1 MLNIQGIVIQ
11 HFVTELRAAYEQ
23 TYNTME
29 PQFANILEWTGRLAL
44 ESIANSDILYH
55 NVEHTIMVSLV
66 GQSILKGKH
75 LRDGGVTPK
84 DWLHVMMALLCHDIG
99 YVKNACRKDDNFTNS
114 FATGAGDE
122 MFAVPEGG
130 TDAALTGYHV
140 NRSKLFIRERF
151 GGSMLVDSV
160 DAELICEYIEMTR
173 YPVPDD
179 PKYKETCSYGGLV
192 RAADFIGQLGDP
204 DYLRKVPAL
213 FYEFEETG
221 ANKRIGYKSPGHMR
235 QSFTHFYW
243 QEVRPYIQEALKYLE
258 VTQEGK
264 QWIANLH
271 SHVFDMEHLG
281 NS

>member
-1 MLNIQGIVIQ
+1 MLNIQGLVIQ
-11 HFVTELRAAYEQ
+11 YFVKELHEAYQQ

-29 PQFANILEWTGRLAL
+29 PQYANILEWTGRLAL

-99 YVKNACRKDDNFTNS
+99 YVKNVCRRDDDPNS
-114 FATGAGDE
+114 RFATGIGDE
-122 MFAVPEGG
+122 MFDVPAGG
-130 TDAALTGYHV
+130 TDAALTYHHV

-160 DAELICEYIEMTR
+160 DADLICDYIEMTR
-173 YPVPDD
+173 YPVPDGD
-179 PKYKETCSYGGLV
+179 LYKDTCGYGGLV

-204 DYLRKVPAL
+204 NYLRKVPAL
-213 FYEFEETG
+213 YYEFEETG
-221 ANKRIGYKSPGHMR
+221 NNKRVGYKSPGHMR
-235 QSFTHFYW
+235 QNFTQFYW
-243 QEVRPYIQEALKYLE
+243 QEVRPYIQDALKYLK

-271 SHVFDMEHLG
+271 SHVFHMEH
-281 NS
+281 SDRT